1 MCYRKI
7 SSMILMFIFKR
18 RVISTKKIQK
28 QHEEDFNNFR
38 NDQFYYIVGYTSG
51 GVPYGVTWK
60 EMGLPL

>member
-1 MCYRKI
+1 
-7 SSMILMFIFKR
+7 MILMFIFKR